1 MLFFMHHLEIPAF
14 TLPHAVQHPRAGE
27 PQIEEEHHQNPAR
40 ADPAGRDHAEIEE
53 QMGDLASS
61 PRQLDQ
67 AGLHYRSIERSTDS
81 LTTSEHSINR
91 IQPFS
96 TQECS
101 AGGPSV
107 LVSGNVNQLPP
118 GSTSR
123 PPHSRLLNFEHAQ
136 Q

>member
-1 MLFFMHHLEIPAF
+1 MHHLEIPAF
-14 TLPHAVQHPRAGE
+14 TVPHAIQHPRAGA
-27 PQIEEEHHQNPAR
+27 PQIEEEHHQNLAR
-40 ADPAGRDHAEIEE
+40 GDPAAHDNVEIEE
-53 QMGDLASS
+53 QMGDRASS

-67 AGLHYRSIERSTDS
+67 AGLHYRNTERSTDS

-91 IQPFS
+91 IEPFS

-107 LVSGNVNQLPP
+107 LVSGNVNQLPV

-136 Q
+136 